1 MILNNSSL
9 KPHNTFGLDYK
20 AERIV
25 IVRSEEEISNIIRE
39 GGIKGAPHL
48 AVGAGSNLLF
58 VSDFHGTIFH
68 PEIEGIKIDK
78 EDDSS
83 VEVTAGAGV
92 NWDNF
97 VEWTVGQG
105 FCGLENLSYIPGHV
119 GASPVQNIGAYGAEA
134 KDFVQSVKAISL
146 ETGEPAEFRSD
157 ECKFGYRDSIFKNEL
172 KNKYLITQV
181 TFQLS
186 KEPRFRLGY
195 GFLEAET
202 AAIGDISLKNI
213 RLAIINIRTR
223 KLPDPNVIGN
233 AGSFFKNPVVT
244 TEKAD
249 EIKSNNPLVP
259 VYNEQSGGKKL
270 AAGWLIEQCGW
281 KGRRIGDAGVHDQQA
296 LVLVNYGNAKGID
309 IYNLSEKIKI
319 SVFEKFGIDLQREV
333 EVIGSI

>member
-39 GGIKGAPHL
+39 GETKGAPHL

-58 VSDFHGTIFH
+58 VSDFHGTIIH

-78 EDDSS
+78 EDNFS
-83 VEVTAGAGV
+83 VEVTAGSGV
-92 NWDNF
+92 NWDSF
-97 VEWTVGQG
+97 VEWTVVQG

-146 ETGEPAEFRSD
+146 ETGDPAEFRND

-172 KNKYLITQV
+172 KNKYLITGV

-186 KEPRFRLGY
+186 KEPGFRLGY

-213 RLAIINIRTR
+213 RQAIINIRTR
-223 KLPDPNVIGN
+223 KLPDPTVIGN

-249 EIKSNNPLVP
+249 EIKSKNPLVP
-259 VYNEQSGGKKL
+259 VYNEHSGGKKL

-281 KGRRIGDAGVHDQQA
+281 KGKRIGDAGVHDQQA

>member
-39 GGIKGAPHL
+39 GETKGAPHL

-58 VSDFHGTIFH
+58 VSDFHGTIIH

-78 EDDSS
+78 EDNFS
-83 VEVTAGAGV
+83 VEVTAGSGV
-92 NWDNF
+92 NWDSF
-97 VEWTVGQG
+97 VEWTVVQG

-146 ETGEPAEFRSD
+146 ETGDPAEFRND

-172 KNKYLITQV
+172 KNKYLITGV

-213 RLAIINIRTR
+213 RQAIINIRTR
-223 KLPDPNVIGN
+223 KLPDPTVIGN

-249 EIKSNNPLVP
+249 EIKSKNPLVP
-259 VYNEQSGGKKL
+259 VYNEHSGGKKL

-281 KGRRIGDAGVHDQQA
+281 KGKRIGDAGVHDQQA

>member
-39 GGIKGAPHL
+39 GETKGAPHL

-58 VSDFHGTIFH
+58 VSDFHGTIIH

-78 EDDSS
+78 EDNFS
-83 VEVTAGAGV
+83 VEVTAGSGV
-92 NWDNF
+92 NWDSF
-97 VEWTVGQG
+97 VEWTVVQG

-146 ETGEPAEFRSD
+146 ETGDPAEFRNG

-172 KNKYLITQV
+172 KNKYLITGV

-213 RLAIINIRTR
+213 RQAIINIRTR
-223 KLPDPNVIGN
+223 KLPDPTVIGN

-249 EIKSNNPLVP
+249 EIKSKNPLVP
-259 VYNEQSGGKKL
+259 VYNEHSGGKKL

-281 KGRRIGDAGVHDQQA
+281 KGKRIGDAGVHDQQA